1 MIKFIAAQYFW
12 EQQKENIITA
22 CFEEDDTLAAGCFSP
37 PFFFSPQ
44 VFITLPY
51 FSSSSL
57 FRLFVFNCLVLLLF
71 SSSMLSLLQPKSC
84 TLHASYP
91 PHLISPLFFSCSSIF
106 FYFLVIY
113 TLFSLLCH
121 LLPFLHLC
129 PSKPYCPIWPF
140 NSLNFLSNLFFCC
153 ILFFLTKFFPFKL
166 FSIFPH
172 LYRLFSVFPV
182 FPSVPSLS
190 LHQWFVCPCLHHCFL
205 FAPLF
210 FSPLLPSII
219 SSLPS

>member
-37 PFFFSPQ
+37 PFFPHRFLSLYPISHLL
-44 VFITLPY
+44 VYLDCLSSLA
-51 FSSSSL
+51 SSSS
-57 FRLFVFNCLVLLLF
+57 F
-71 SSSMLSLLQPKSC
+71 SPHPCFHCC

-91 PHLISPLFFSCSSIF
+91 PHLISPLFLSCSSIF

-140 NSLNFLSNLFFCC
+140 NSLNFLSNLFFFFAFFSS
-153 ILFFLTKFFPFKL
+153 LPSFFLFISSL
-166 FSIFPH
+166 FSLI
-172 LYRLFSVFPV
+172 FPV

>member
-37 PFFFSPQ
+37 PFFPPQ

-57 FRLFVFNCLVLLLF
+57 FRLFVFTCLVLLLF

-91 PHLISPLFFSCSSIF
+91 PHLISPLFFSCSSTF

-113 TLFSLLCH
+113 ILFSLLCH

-140 NSLNFLSNLFFCC
+140 NSLNFLSNLF
-153 ILFFLTKFFPFKL
+153 LLHSFLPYQV
-166 FSIFPH
+166 FSF
-172 LYRLFSVFPV
+172 
-182 FPSVPSLS
+182 
-190 LHQWFVCPCLHHCFL
+190 
-205 FAPLF
+205 
-210 FSPLLPSII
+210 
-219 SSLPS
+219 